1 MVALFSR
8 RLTQRRCYYTHFHLL
23 VAAILNFSTI
33 PFFVVVVF
41 VVVGLTGGVE
51 EWFARV
57 ASGSVVSGG
66 FCFLTSASCN
76 FQKAKSAV

>member
-1 MVALFSR
+1 MPLHTFSLVSRSNCELF
-8 RLTQRRCYYTHFHLL
+8 H
-23 VAAILNFSTI
+23 N
-33 PFFVVVVF
+33 PVF

-66 FCFLTSASCN
+66 FCFLMSASCN

>member
-1 MVALFSR
+1 MLLHTFSLVSRSNFELF
-8 RLTQRRCYYTHFHLL
+8 HNP
-23 VAAILNFSTI
+23 VFS
-33 PFFVVVVF
+33 VVVVF

-66 FCFLTSASCN
+66 FCFLMSASCN
-76 FQKAKSAV
+76 FQKVKSAV